1 MTFQAA
7 MYREALQAAADGAW
21 LTEVDSVLAAQA
33 FDMIKR
39 ADDMTKRA
47 DAWRD
52 APVWMIWNWGRMQL
66 RPDYRAAARL
76 ALGETEA
83 PAAGSAQRR

>member
-21 LTEVDSVLAAQA
+21 LTEVDSVLATQA
-33 FDMIKR
+33 F
-39 ADDMTKRA
+39 DMTKRA

-83 PAAGSAQRR
+83 PA